1 MAIRAA
7 VASAVCSLLL
17 AACAGER
24 SDAAGRS
31 GLPPRRIV
39 SLNPTTTEL
48 IFALGAGSRL
58 VGRSRWD
65 VFPPAA
71 IDVPDVGDAL
81 RPNVERVLATEP
93 DLVILYE
100 SPENVAAVDRLRSA
114 GVDALVL
121 RIDLLAQ
128 LRHAIDTLGE
138 VLGAAAEARV
148 VRDSV
153 FASLDRVRAATAGLA
168 RPSVFWHVWHS
179 PIITIGSRSYLTQ
192 LIDIAGGRNVY
203 GDLAAPSAPV
213 SLEDVVRRNPDFV
226 LAGPVSAQ
234 RIREEPRWRAV
245 RAVRDGHVVVF
256 DTMLVGRP
264 SVRLGEAAH
273 ALARL
278 LHPGRVP

>member
-7 VASAVCSLLL
+7 VASVVCSLLL
-17 AACAGER
+17 AACVGER
-24 SDAAGRS
+24 SDVATRS

-48 IFALGAGSRL
+48 IFALGAGGRL

-65 VFPPAA
+65 VFPTAA

-81 RPNVERVLATEP
+81 RPNVERILATEP

-100 SPENVAAVDRLRSA
+100 SPENTGAVERLKSA
-114 GVDALVL
+114 GVPALVL
-121 RIDLLAQ
+121 RIDLLTE
-128 LRHAIDTLGE
+128 LRRAFDTLGV
-138 VLGAAAEARV
+138 VLGDTVQARV

-153 FASLDRVRAATAGLA
+153 FATLDRVRAATAGLE

-179 PIITIGSRSYLTQ
+179 PIITIGARSYLTE

-226 LAGPVSAQ
+226 LAGPTSAQ
-234 RIREEPRWRAV
+234 RIRQEPRWRAV
-245 RAVRDGHVVVF
+245 RAVRDNHVVVF
-256 DTMLVGRP
+256 DTILVGRP
-264 SVRLGEAAH
+264 SVRLGEAAES
-273 ALARL
+273 LARL
-278 LHPGRVP
+278 LHPGRWP